1 MQYYRKTRQ
10 GVFSNAIGILIK
22 FSAFIAVLA
31 VIVFIIGSLDLSA
44 PNKFIKQKI
53 PNEKFK
59 VIK

>member
-1 MQYYRKTRQ
+1 MQLYRKTRR
-10 GVFSNAIGILIK
+10 GFGGILIK

-31 VIVFIIGSLDLSA
+31 VIVYIIGSLDLSA